1 MNTSIFALKGHII
14 HTPTPK
20 GFEIF
25 ENSYVVCK
33 KDTVIGIF
41 KDLPEQYQAIPVF
54 DYSGKLIIP
63 GMADIHQHAPQY
75 GFRGLGMA
83 LDLDSNWNTWFMQ
96 YSLPEERHFN
106 DLNYAE
112 LAYEKFTNDLLRSTT
127 TRTCTFATIHRPAT
141 ELLMQKLA
149 DKGFAAYVG
158 KLNMD
163 RNSIEGLQETTEES
177 LRETRTWLEN
187 TCEKYE
193 YVKPMITPR
202 YIPSCTDACM
212 EGMQALI
219 HEFGVPTQSHLSE
232 GLDEIEW
239 VKQLKPEISFYGQAY
254 DMYDML
260 GSVVQSVQAH
270 CVFPTPEEFELMSRR
285 KKLWVAHC
293 PQSNMNANGVAAP
306 IRRYLDAGIHV
317 GLGTDIAGS
326 NTLSMFRTISDTI
339 VASKIYWN
347 SMERKGDPF
356 AEKTYLTVSEAFY
369 LATKGGCSF
378 WGKAGSFEEG
388 SLFDAVVIDDAP
400 LWDFNNRSLRQRI
413 ERVVFQGDERHTV
426 AKFINGR
433 KVYG

>member
-33 KDTVIGIF
+33 KDTVVGIF

-149 DKGFAAYVG
+149 DKG
-158 KLNMD
+158 L
-163 RNSIEGLQETTEES
+163 S
-177 LRETRTWLEN
+177 
-187 TCEKYE
+187 
-193 YVKPMITPR
+193 
-202 YIPSCTDACM
+202 
-212 EGMQALI
+212 LI
-219 HEFGVPTQSHLSE
+219 H
-232 GLDEIEW
+232 I
-239 VKQLKPEISFYGQAY
+239 
-254 DMYDML
+254 
-260 GSVVQSVQAH
+260 
-270 CVFPTPEEFELMSRR
+270 
-285 KKLWVAHC
+285 
-293 PQSNMNANGVAAP
+293 
-306 IRRYLDAGIHV
+306 
-317 GLGTDIAGS
+317 
-326 NTLSMFRTISDTI
+326 
-339 VASKIYWN
+339 
-347 SMERKGDPF
+347 
-356 AEKTYLTVSEAFY
+356 
-369 LATKGGCSF
+369 
-378 WGKAGSFEEG
+378 
-388 SLFDAVVIDDAP
+388 
-400 LWDFNNRSLRQRI
+400 
-413 ERVVFQGDERHTV
+413 
-426 AKFINGR
+426 
-433 KVYG
+433 

>member
-33 KDTVIGIF
+33 KDTVVGIF

-212 EGMQALI
+212 EGLQALI

-232 GLDEIEW
+232 GLDEIE
-239 VKQLKPEISFYGQAY
+239 
-254 DMYDML
+254 
-260 GSVVQSVQAH
+260 SVQAH

-285 KKLWVAHC
+285 KKLCVAHC

>member
-41 KDLPEQYQAIPVF
+41 KDLPEQYQAIPIF

-149 DKGFAAYVG
+149 DKGFVAYVG

-212 EGMQALI
+212 EGLQALI

-260 GSVVQSVQAH
+260 GSVMQSVQAH

-339 VASKIYWN
+339 VASKIYLN
-347 SMERKGDPF
+347 CM
-356 AEKTYLTVSEAFY
+356 
-369 LATKGGCSF
+369 
-378 WGKAGSFEEG
+378 
-388 SLFDAVVIDDAP
+388 
-400 LWDFNNRSLRQRI
+400 
-413 ERVVFQGDERHTV
+413 
-426 AKFINGR
+426 
-433 KVYG
+433 